1 VSNLFFNYLA
11 DSSVQLAAA
20 KLIGLLIDNM
30 IPAIQPGIIFNLGKS
45 SEPRKF
51 IDRCLND
58 IERSPD
64 SMSAGLSSIL
74 LQNICVASPKMQ
86 YVVGEYV
93 FLPIVDDLDA
103 KEIPIL
109 RRVAYLTVLTS
120 LLTKVFETK

>member
-1 VSNLFFNYLA
+1 
-11 DSSVQLAAA
+11 
-20 KLIGLLIDNM
+20 
-30 IPAIQPGIIFNLGKS
+30 
-45 SEPRKF
+45 
-51 IDRCLND
+51 
-58 IERSPD
+58 
-64 SMSAGLSSIL
+64 MSAGLSSIL

-93 FLPIVDDLDA
+93 FLPIVDDLHA